1 MPFYADMSHDI
12 SHLSRLFPFEYL
24 TPLHV
29 ASPREGNAVMTYESH
44 LAFYESPPQVK
55 VRVFPLAD
63 SLPMPKSGEF
73 HREENQFTLTVKI
86 IQRSK

>member
-1 MPFYADMSHDI
+1 
-12 SHLSRLFPFEYL
+12 
-24 TPLHV
+24 
-29 ASPREGNAVMTYESH
+29 MTYESH
-44 LAFYESPPQVK
+44 LAFYESPLQLK

-86 IQRSK
+86 IQRSKCKKYGPKLPSTMVESRLGPGAANCE